1 MVTSA
6 QVFDA
11 LKTAKDKYKANN
23 KKLAHQGFICAS
35 YLNH

>member
-11 LKTAKDKYKANN
+11 LKTAKDKYKENN
-23 KKLAHQGFICAS
+23 KNWRIRVSFAPVI
-35 YLNH
+35 